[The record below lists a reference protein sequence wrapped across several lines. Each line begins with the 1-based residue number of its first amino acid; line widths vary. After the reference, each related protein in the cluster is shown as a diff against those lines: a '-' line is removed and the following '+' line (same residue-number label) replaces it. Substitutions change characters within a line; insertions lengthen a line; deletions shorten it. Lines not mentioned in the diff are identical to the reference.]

1 MNNLAL
7 TEIEIDTLSGFVA
20 ELLDD
25 NSSVSDSTRKTLDSI
40 YRKLEHSTEGE

>member
-1 MNNLAL
+1 MKNLAL
-7 TEIEIDTLSGFVA
+7 AEIEIETLFGFIA

-40 YRKLEHSTEGE
+40 YRKLNQST